1 MISLQILIFVISFLL
16 TLVLVPLNIK
26 LSRKYGF
33 VDVPSQRSVHDKS
46 IPSAGGLSFAIVI
59 IIFEI
64 LLVYLF
70 HLLTKKFLALAIVG
84 FFITILGLYDDKK
97 NASPFQKLTVEIILI
112 LVLYFA
118 GFKINKITNPF
129 GSNELSLGIFSLPLT
144 LIWFLVVINAINIID
159 GLDGL
164 AVGIVFFTAL
174 VLIILGNLKGFFN
187 LSLIS
192 LVIAGSLLAFLKYN
206 FYPAKIFMGDT
217 GSLLLGINIA
227 AISII
232 GIGEFKRFTVMT
244 MLIPIS
250 ALIIPLSDF
259 IFAIVRR
266 IKNGKSILLADKNHL
281 HHMLLNFGLSQKF
294 IAIISYFITFVF
306 GLIAIGFSFAP
317 KNVHFIILIV
327 LFLIILLAYYV
338 IYKESKK

>member
-174 VLIILGNLKGFFN
+174 VLIILGNLKGFLN